1 MPYLQV
7 FSEQQLRFMVSELAG
22 TFSATGV
29 KSAGRATEGRRGG
42 ETLLTTPRL
51 GWGGEALLTT
61 GTTFSSRAGAHFGSF
76 QSAGSSLD

>member
-42 ETLLTTPRL
+42 E
-51 GWGGEALLTT
+51 ALLTT